1 MKIRDVMT
9 PAVRTIAPTATLRE
23 AAQLMAETDVGV
35 LPVANEDRLVGML
48 TDRDIA
54 VRAVA
59 AGFGPDTPVQETMSP
74 EIKYCF
80 EDDDVDDVCANL
92 SDQQL
97 RRLPVVDRDKKLVG
111 IVSLSDLARQ
121 GDSDAAAEALE
132 GITQPGGQ
140 HSQRPVH

>member
-9 PAVRTIAPTATLRE
+9 ADVRTIAPDATLRE
-23 AAQLMAETDVGV
+23 AAQLMAETDLGM
-35 LPVANEDRLVGML
+35 LPVANQERLVGVL

-59 AGFGPDTPVQETMSP
+59 AGRGPDALVQETMSP

-80 EDDDVDDVCANL
+80 DDDDLDEVCENL
-92 SDQQL
+92 ADQQL
-97 RRLPVVDRDKKLVG
+97 RRLPVVDREKNLVG
-111 IVSLSDLARQ
+111 IVSLSDLARK
-121 GDSDAAAEALE
+121 GGGDAAGEALE

-140 HSQRPVH
+140 HSQRPIH